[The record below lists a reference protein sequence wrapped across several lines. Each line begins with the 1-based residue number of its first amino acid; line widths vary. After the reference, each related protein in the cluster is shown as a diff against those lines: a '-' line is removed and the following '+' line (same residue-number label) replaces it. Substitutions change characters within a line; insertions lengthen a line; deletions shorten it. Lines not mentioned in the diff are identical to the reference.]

1 MIVQAV
7 RLVLWDLVLGFARLP
22 RQLEIALAG
31 MFVPGGFGSA
41 SGYEHFQ
48 QCLDVAIVERFAETT
63 TAGLVILVLY
73 PRRKSR
79 WSRQVVVGWVET
91 G

>member
-1 MIVQAV
+1 M
-7 RLVLWDLVLGFARLP
+7 LGFARLP

-31 MFVPGGFGSA
+31 MFVPEGFESVG
-41 SGYEHFQ
+41 GYEHFR
-48 QCLDVAIVERFAETT
+48 QCLDVAIVEEFAETT
-63 TAGLVILVLY
+63 AVGVVVLAVY

-79 WSRQVVVGWVET
+79 RSREAAVGWVET